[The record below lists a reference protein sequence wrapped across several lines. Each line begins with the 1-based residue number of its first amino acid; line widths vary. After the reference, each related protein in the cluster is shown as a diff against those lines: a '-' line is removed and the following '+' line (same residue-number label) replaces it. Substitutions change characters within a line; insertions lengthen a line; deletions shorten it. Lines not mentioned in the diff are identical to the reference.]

1 MAKSPTKRRSSTG
14 SKAAKAQGSTRAKHA
29 SRDVEAVLSRHI
41 EEQLQ
46 SLGQKQRVKA
56 DKWMRKM
63 KVAVLNKVS
72 NAASHA
78 FDSSGEQQAG

>member
-14 SKAAKAQGSTRAKHA
+14 SKAVKAQGGTRAKHA
-29 SRDVEAVLSRHI
+29 SGDVEAVLSRQI
-41 EEQLQ
+41 EAHLQ
-46 SLGQKQRVKA
+46 ALGPKQRAKA

-78 FDSSGEQQAG
+78 FDASGEEIAV